1 VCCPSDEACE
11 VFVFDLKVDVQPVQF
26 PALETA
32 QNILNHP
39 GVDMAF
45 ARVTL
50 RGFAAHLN
58 ARRVVWSV
66 VVLE

>member
-1 VCCPSDEACE
+1 VRCPSDEACE
-11 VFVFDLKVDVQPVQF
+11 VFVFNLKIDVQSVQF

-39 GVDMAF
+39 GVDMAL

-50 RGFAAHLN
+50 CGFAAHLN
-58 ARRVVWSV
+58 TRRVVRSV